1 MIWWMFDYVCCSLP
15 QMVVRWCYNNLQ
27 KLNIV
32 IFIEKSFPMKLL
44 RLQHQLNRMFVFVS
58 VCSWDQIYRHH
69 RIKRLR
75 TTTRTEHFVPCNHQ
89 MKDTHTH
96 TESFANT
103 QGHSQAQP
111 SYSILD
117 TVIVKAVSS
126 AVSFSQMVRISF
138 EGAWQWKLK
147 CLTHLSTWMGEFIS
161 VV

>member
-1 MIWWMFDYVCCSLP
+1 MIWWMFDCVCCSLP
-15 QMVVRWCYNNLQ
+15 QMDQWCYNNLQ

-89 MKDTHTH
+89 MKDTHTQ
-96 TESFANT
+96 S
-103 QGHSQAQP
+103 HSQTRRDILKH
-111 SYSILD
+111 SHHIRFSILSSSKLFRPL
-117 TVIVKAVSS
+117 TVFHKWLEFHSRVLDNGNWS
-126 AVSFSQMVRISF
+126 ASHI
-138 EGAWQWKLK
+138 
-147 CLTHLSTWMGEFIS
+147 
-161 VV
+161 